1 MSGNKDQPIHSP
13 PETLLFVEDE
23 ALIRIDMAEFLRESG
38 YRVHEAANANE
49 AIEALKSKFAIDL
62 VFIDINLP
70 GMNGVELA
78 KWTLSNS
85 LGVKV
90 LLTSG
95 AAPETGIPQSL
106 EPILA
111 KPYTGYELLDRVRR
125 RLAKQSGTEARD
137 SRRKMGVSRN

>member
-1 MSGNKDQPIHSP
+1 MSGNKGQPVHSH

-38 YRVHEAANANE
+38 YSVHEAANANE
-49 AIEALKSKFAIDL
+49 AIEALQSKFAIDL

-78 KWTLSNS
+78 EWTLSNS

-90 LLTSG
+90 LLTG
-95 AAPETGIPQSL
+95 RAPPATGIPQSL
-106 EPILA
+106 QPILA
-111 KPYTGYELLDRVRR
+111 KPYTGHDLLDRVRR
-125 RLAKQSGTEARD
+125 RLAKQSVTEVREV
-137 SRRKMGVSRN
+137 RRKTGVLRN